1 VIVIRTLSRREL
13 LMFGAAGFAGLV
25 SQLGFA
31 QGEPPAPAAVPT
43 RQRATSC
50 IVLWMNGGPSHLDTF
65 DPKPGRKSCGPAKA
79 IKTKADNIQISEH
92 LPLLA
97 AHMDKV
103 ALLRGVSSKEGNHQR
118 AQELAHTGRV
128 PNPTVQAPSI
138 GSWILKRTKV
148 PALDIPAFVSL
159 GGVSAD
165 AGFFGSAYD
174 PFVVASPGQL
184 PDDLAPARPIT
195 ATRDASR
202 RELLDSM
209 DRDFATRTNDAHV
222 RARQEL
228 YKRARTMMASSA
240 VKAFD
245 ASSEPEAARAAYG
258 DSAFGRGCLVAR
270 RLVEVG
276 VPFVEVTLD
285 GWDTHQN
292 VFERTAK
299 QMGMLDPGMS
309 ALLSDLQ
316 ARGLLQ
322 KTLVVCMGEFGRTPR
337 INGDEGR
344 DHHPGAF
351 SVAMAGAGVRGGIA
365 HGSTDAD
372 GEKVVNGNV
381 SVPDVV
387 ATMASIMGLDPTTV
401 EVTPAG
407 RPIYVTE
414 GGKPIAGV
422 MA

>member
-1 VIVIRTLSRREL
+1 MIRTLSRREL
-13 LMFGAAGFAGLV
+13 LLFGSAGLASALV

-31 QGEPPAPAAVPT
+31 QGDAPTPAAVQT
-43 RQRATSC
+43 KRLATSC

-65 DPKPGRKSCGPAKA
+65 DPKPGSKSYGPAKA

-92 LPLLA
+92 LPQLA
-97 AHMDKV
+97 GHMDKV
-103 ALLRGVSSKEGNHQR
+103 ALVRGVSSKEGNHQR

-128 PNPTVQAPSI
+128 PNPTVQAPSL
-138 GSWILKRTKV
+138 GAWVLKRTKV

-174 PFVVASPGQL
+174 PFVVASPGSM
-184 PDDLAPARPIT
+184 PDDLGPARPV
-195 ATRDASR
+195 ASSREASR
-202 RELLDSM
+202 RQLLDSM
-209 DRDFATRTNDAHV
+209 EVDFATRTSDAHV
-222 RARQEL
+222 RARQDL

-240 VKAFD
+240 VRAFD
-245 ASSEPEAARAAYG
+245 VSSEPEAARAAYG

-276 VPFVEVTLD
+276 VPFIEVTLD

-292 VFERTAK
+292 NFERTQK
-299 QMGMLDPGMS
+299 QMGMLDPGFS
-309 ALLSDLQ
+309 SLLSDLES
-316 ARGLLQ
+316 RNLLE
-322 KTLVVCMGEFGRTPR
+322 KTLVVCMGEFGRSPR
-337 INGDEGR
+337 LNGDDGR

-351 SVAMAGAGVRGGIA
+351 SIAMAGAGVRGGIA
-365 HGSTDAD
+365 HGSTDAE
-372 GEKVVNGNV
+372 GEKVVSGNV

-387 ATMASIMGLDPTTV
+387 ATMSSIMGLDPTTV

-414 GGKPIAGV
+414 GGKPIAAV

>member
-1 VIVIRTLSRREL
+1 
-13 LMFGAAGFAGLV
+13 MFGSAGFASALV

-31 QGEPPAPAAVPT
+31 QGDAPAPAPVQT
-43 RQRATSC
+43 KKMATSC

-65 DPKPGRKSCGPAKA
+65 DPKPGSKSYGPANA
-79 IKTKADNIQISEH
+79 IKTRATNIQISEH

-97 AHMDKV
+97 AQMDKV

-118 AQELAHTGRV
+118 AQELAHTGRA
-128 PNPTVQAPSI
+128 PNPTVKAPSI

-159 GGVSAD
+159 GGVSAG
-165 AGFFGSAYD
+165 AGFFGSSYD
-174 PFVVASPGQL
+174 PFVVATPGSL
-184 PDDLAPARPIT
+184 PDDLAPARPI
-195 ATRDASR
+195 AASREASR
-202 RELLDSM
+202 RQLLDAM
-209 DRDFATRTNDAHV
+209 DSDFATSTGDAHV
-222 RARQEL
+222 RARQDL

-240 VKAFD
+240 VQAFD
-245 ASSEPEAARAAYG
+245 VASEPEAARTAYG

-292 VFERTAK
+292 NFERTEK
-299 QMGMLDPGMS
+299 QMGMLDPGF
-309 ALLSDLQ
+309 ATLLSDLE
-316 ARGLLQ
+316 ARHLLE
-322 KTLVVCMGEFGRTPR
+322 KTLVVCMGEFGRSPR

-351 SVAMAGAGVRGGIA
+351 SIAMAGAGIRGGMV
-365 HGSTDAD
+365 HGATDAE
-372 GEKVVNGNV
+372 GEKVVSGNV

-387 ATMASIMGLDPTTV
+387 ATMASLMGLDPTTV

-414 GGKPIAGV
+414 GGKPIASV
-422 MA
+422 MV